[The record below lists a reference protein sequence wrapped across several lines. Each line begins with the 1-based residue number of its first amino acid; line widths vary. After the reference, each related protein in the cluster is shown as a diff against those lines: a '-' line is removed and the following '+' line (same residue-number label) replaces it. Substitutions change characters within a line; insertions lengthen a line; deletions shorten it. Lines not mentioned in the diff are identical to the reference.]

1 MPPADSA
8 TRELALIATRRID
21 GIEARIRDLEMAS
34 ARRDGASSGWARIQ
48 PWVSTAVAAAALA
61 AALAR

>member
-1 MPPADSA
+1 M
-8 TRELALIATRRID
+8 IATRRID
-21 GIEARIRDLEMAS
+21 GIEERLREMEMAS
-34 ARRDGASSGWARIQ
+34 ARRDGASSGWARVQ